1 MKYRL
6 LNLLKKFVLMFRIPI
21 HRGLFLPIWLREM
34 QSIMPRLQESIDENR
49 LGWSVSR
56 LASSGETSLSTSV
69 ERFDFTPS
77 CDPRNVERAG
87 EIRELIDFAPNR
99 ADDILQNLELFDEVS
114 GLILRFEEEL
124 KVIDSMFENIDEFA
138 VFASVIDAHDGQH
151 LDKMNSFIAL
161 SESHGFEN
169 LEVALQDPDSVEIFL
184 EDPGFLKIAS
194 ESPEYFDS
202 LKKGPV
208 DLSEVPSELAL
219 QLQDLQLAPEE
230 LHLVLADLIKG
241 PAVDAPTSAP
251 PDDSGADLS
260 ANVGLLSLIQDHQL
274 VDTFDLELVVSSE
287 LAMASSF
294 FEETIG
300 AYDALLA
307 RS

>member
-1 MKYRL
+1 M
-6 LNLLKKFVLMFRIPI
+6 
-21 HRGLFLPIWLREM
+21 
-34 QSIMPRLQESIDENR
+34 
-49 LGWSVSR
+49 
-56 LASSGETSLSTSV
+56 
-69 ERFDFTPS
+69 
-77 CDPRNVERAG
+77 
-87 EIRELIDFAPNR
+87 
-99 ADDILQNLELFDEVS
+99 ELFDEVS
-114 GLILRFEEEL
+114 GLILRFEEEPT
-124 KVIDSMFENIDEFA
+124 VIDSMFENIDEFA

-169 LEVALQDPDSVEIFL
+169 LEVALQDPDSAEIFL
-184 EDPGFLKIAS
+184 EDPGLLKIAS

-300 AYDALLA
+300 AYDALSSLDPEEDEYEDDYTEEDDHSQDDESFGVLGGSKISIGTGDYDFPVWIA
-307 RS
+307 IVY